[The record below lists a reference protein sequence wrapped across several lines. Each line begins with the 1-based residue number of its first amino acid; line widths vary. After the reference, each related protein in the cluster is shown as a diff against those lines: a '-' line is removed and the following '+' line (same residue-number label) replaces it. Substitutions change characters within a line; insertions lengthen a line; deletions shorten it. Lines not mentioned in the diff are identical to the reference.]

1 MTSPARRLATAA
13 NSACIH
19 GTSSCAFSYNLI
31 GRIARRL
38 PIIAARSNSMTRTHR
53 ISLLAFAVLT
63 AFVIAGCTSH
73 SGVEG
78 DFDRQFTVNGP
89 ITLELTSGKGDAHI
103 TTGPTGEVRIHGEI
117 HVDSWSSESGR
128 TRLQQVQSNP
138 PISQEGNLIR
148 IGGVGKANRSDV
160 EVDYTIVVPQDA
172 QLRSTSGSGDVEVRG
187 IQGPANF
194 TCGSGDV
201 TASEISGDVHVLCG
215 SGDVKLSKIKGQA
228 QVTTGSGD
236 ITLDTVQGESR
247 LQTGSGTLEIS
258 NPGDA
263 LEAGTGSGDI
273 TIKDASADIRLRTS
287 SGDID
292 VEGNPGSSNYWDFH
306 ASSGEV
312 TLHVPP
318 TASFRLYARSSS
330 GDIDAAIP
338 IVMEGTTDK
347 HELRARLGDGKARV
361 EIQTSS
367 GDISLH

>member
-1 MTSPARRLATAA
+1 M
-13 NSACIH
+13 
-19 GTSSCAFSYNLI
+19 
-31 GRIARRL
+31 
-38 PIIAARSNSMTRTHR
+38 PIIAARSISMTRTHE
-53 ISLLAFAVLT
+53 ISCLAFAVLT
-63 AFVIAGCTSH
+63 AFAIAGCTSH

-78 DFDRQFTVNGP
+78 DFDRQFTVSGP
-89 ITLELTSGKGDAHI
+89 LTLELTSGKGDAHI
-103 TTGPTGEVRIHGEI
+103 TTGPSGEVRIHGDI

-148 IGGVGKANRSDV
+148 IGGVGKGSRGDV
-160 EVDYTIVVPQDA
+160 EVDYTIVVPQDT

-201 TASEISGDVHVLCG
+201 TAAEISGDVHVLCG

-247 LQTGSGTLEIS
+247 LQAGSGTLEIS

-273 TIKDASADIRLRTS
+273 TIKGASADIRLRTS
-287 SGDID
+287 SGDLD

-306 ASSGEV
+306 TSSGEV

>member
-1 MTSPARRLATAA
+1 MTLTNRNAW
-13 NSACIH
+13 
-19 GTSSCAFSYNLI
+19 
-31 GRIARRL
+31 
-38 PIIAARSNSMTRTHR
+38 
-53 ISLLAFAVLT
+53 LAFVVLT
-63 AFVIAGCTSH
+63 ASVIAGCAPH

-78 DFDRQFTVNGP
+78 GFDRQFTVNGP
-89 ITLELTSGKGDAHI
+89 VTLELTSGKGDARI
-103 TTGPTGEVRIHGEI
+103 TTGPAGEVRIHGDI
-117 HVDSWSSESGR
+117 HVDSWSSENGR
-128 TRLQQVQSNP
+128 SRLQQLQASP

-148 IGGVGKANRSDV
+148 IGGFGKRGGGDV
-160 EVDYTIVVPQDA
+160 AVDYTIVVPQDA
-172 QLRSTSGSGDVEVRG
+172 QLRSLSGSGDVEVRG

-201 TASEISGDVHVLCG
+201 TASEIGADVQVLCG
-215 SGDVKLSKIKGQA
+215 SGDVKLSRIKGQA

-236 ITLDTVQGESR
+236 ITLDTIHGETR

-263 LEAGTGSGDI
+263 LEASTGSGDI
-273 TIKDASADIRLRTS
+273 TIRGASTDIRLRTS
-287 SGDID
+287 SGEID

-306 ASSGEV
+306 TNSGEV

-318 TASFRLYARSSS
+318 TASFRLYSHSSS

-347 HELRARLGDGKARV
+347 HELRARIGDGKARV

-367 GDISLH
+367 GNISLH

>member
-1 MTSPARRLATAA
+1 MTTANRYA
-13 NSACIH
+13 W
-19 GTSSCAFSYNLI
+19 
-31 GRIARRL
+31 
-38 PIIAARSNSMTRTHR
+38 
-53 ISLLAFAVLT
+53 LAFVVLSAT
-63 AFVIAGCTSH
+63 FLAGCVSH

-78 DFDRQFTVNGP
+78 SFDRQFTVNGP
-89 ITLELTSGKGDAHI
+89 VALELSTGSGDAHI
-103 TTGPTGEVRIHGEI
+103 TVGPPGEVRIHGDI
-117 HVDSWSSESGR
+117 NVDSWSSESGR

-148 IGGVGKANRSDV
+148 IGGSKQGKNNVS
-160 EVDYTIVVPQDA
+160 VDYTIVVPPDT
-172 QLRSTSGSGDVEVRG
+172 QLRSAAGSGDLKVAG

-201 TASEISGDVHVLCG
+201 TASEISGDVQIVCG
-215 SGDVKLSKIKGQA
+215 SGDIKLSNIKGQA
-228 QVTTGSGD
+228 HVSTGSGD
-236 ITLDTVQGESR
+236 ITLDAIRGETR

-258 NPGDA
+258 NPGEA
-263 LEAGTGSGDI
+263 LEASTGSGDI
-273 TIKDASADIRLRTS
+273 SIKGASADVRLRTS

-306 ASSGEV
+306 SSSGEA

-338 IVMEGTTDK
+338 IVMEGTAGK
-347 HELRARLGDGKARV
+347 HELRARIGDGKARV

-367 GDISLH
+367 GNISLH

>member
-1 MTSPARRLATAA
+1 MTSPARRLTTGAH
-13 NSACIH
+13 SARIH

-38 PIIAARSNSMTRTHR
+38 PIIAARSNSMTQTHK
-53 ISLLAFAVLT
+53 ISSLAFSVL
-63 AFVIAGCTSH
+63 AALVMAGCTSH

-78 DFDRQFTVNGP
+78 DFDRKFAVSGP
-89 ITLELTSGKGDAHI
+89 ITLELMTGKGDAHI
-103 TTGPTGEVRIHGEI
+103 TTGPAGEVRIHGEI

-148 IGGVGKANRSDV
+148 IGGVGKGSRGDV
-160 EVDYTIVVPQDA
+160 DVDYTIVVPQDT

-201 TASEISGDVHVLCG
+201 TAAEIGGDVHVLCG

-247 LQTGSGTLEIS
+247 LQTGSGGLEIT

-263 LEAGTGSGDI
+263 LEAATGNGDI
-273 TIKDASADIRLRTS
+273 TIKGASADIRLRTS
-287 SGDID
+287 SGDFD

-306 ASSGEV
+306 TSSGEV

-338 IVMEGTTDK
+338 IVMEGTTNK
-347 HELRARLGDGKARV
+347 HELRARLGDSKARV

>member
-1 MTSPARRLATAA
+1 
-13 NSACIH
+13 
-19 GTSSCAFSYNLI
+19 
-31 GRIARRL
+31 
-38 PIIAARSNSMTRTHR
+38 MTRTHK
-53 ISLLAFAVLT
+53 ISSLAFSVL
-63 AFVIAGCTSH
+63 AALVIAGCTSH

-78 DFDRQFTVNGP
+78 DFDRQFTVSGP
-89 ITLELTSGKGDAHI
+89 ITVELMTGKGDAHI

-128 TRLQQVQSNP
+128 TRLQQLQSNP

-148 IGGVGKANRSDV
+148 IGGVGKGSRGDV
-160 EVDYTIVVPQDA
+160 EVDYTIVVPQDT

-201 TASEISGDVHVLCG
+201 TASEIAGDVHVLCG

-247 LQTGSGTLEIS
+247 LQTGSGTLEIT

-263 LEAGTGSGDI
+263 LEAATGNGDI
-273 TIKDASADIRLRTS
+273 TIKGASADIRLRTS
-287 SGDID
+287 SGDFD

-306 ASSGEV
+306 TSSGEV

-338 IVMEGTTDK
+338 IVMEGTTNK
-347 HELRARLGDGKARV
+347 HELRARLGDSKARV